1 MSKKSV
7 LVFTGSPMVIPL
19 VCGALSDDN
28 IYPIVKDEAES
39 ARLAGFGI
47 NSFDQKIFVNKKQEK
62 KALEIINSLNL

>member
-1 MSKKSV
+1 MLKKSV
-7 LVFTGSPMVIPL
+7 LVFSGSPMITPL
-19 VCGALSDDN
+19 IYRALSDEN

>member
-1 MSKKSV
+1 MLKKSV
-7 LVFTGSPMVIPL
+7 LVFSGSPMIIPL
-19 VCGALSDDN
+19 IYRALSDEN